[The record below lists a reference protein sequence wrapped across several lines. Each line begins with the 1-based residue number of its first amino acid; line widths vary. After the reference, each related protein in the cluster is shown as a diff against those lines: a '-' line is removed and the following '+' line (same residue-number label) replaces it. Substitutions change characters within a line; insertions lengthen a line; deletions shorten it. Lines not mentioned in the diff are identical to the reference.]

1 MTVHHQFLDSEYFY
15 PNWEVNTLFLGTFN
29 PVCGERLD
37 YYYRRRSNGFWKILK
52 YYDTTNEY
60 DFSDFQS
67 LKRFM
72 GKKRFGC
79 VDVIRSVTF
88 PNNDRSKICG
98 DGYTDSNLFRV
109 RGYTREY
116 NFEQIKEYVRNN
128 EVSNILTTWGDR
140 KDPNEFKDLLQDFKS
155 YCLENGINFI
165 NLKSPSGRLYRGDR
179 VEEINS
185 NWLQHLTPILQI

>member
-1 MTVHHQFLDSEYFY
+1 LTVQHQFLDSGYFF
-15 PNWEVNTLFLGTFN
+15 PDWEVNTLFLGTFN
-29 PVCGERLD
+29 PLCGEQLD

-52 YYDTTNEY
+52 HYDTTNVY

-72 GKKRFGC
+72 EVKRIGC

-88 PNNDRSKICG
+88 PDSDRSKICG
-98 DGYTDSNLFRV
+98 DGYTDSNLFKV

-116 NFEQIKEYVRNN
+116 NFEQIKEYVINN
-128 EVSNILTTWGDR
+128 KVSNILTTWGDR
-140 KDPNEFKDLLQDFKS
+140 KDPNEFKDLLQDFES
-155 YCLENGINFI
+155 YCLENEITFI